1 MEPATPPQENL
12 SVPAAQP
19 QTAAPSNRKPKT
31 AGAFG
36 KAKPKTLADYFP
48 APRRKPN
55 RQHTFAANAVPP
67 ERDQLA
73 EYVADDLG
81 WKPKDW
87 KPDAHQS

>member
-1 MEPATPPQENL
+1 VEPETPPQNPP
-12 SVPAAQP
+12 SVSAAQS
-19 QTAAPSNRKPKT
+19 PSATPTNRKPKT

-36 KAKPKTLADYFP
+36 KPKLKTLADYFP
-48 APRRKPN
+48 AHRRLK
-55 RQHTFAANAVPP
+55 RQQTFAANAVPP

-73 EYVADDLG
+73 EHIAEDLG

>member
-1 MEPATPPQENL
+1 VEPETPPQENL

-19 QTAAPSNRKPKT
+19 QSAAPTNRKHKT
-31 AGAFG
+31 KGAFG

-48 APRRKPN
+48 MPRRLN
-55 RQHTFAANAVPP
+55 RQQTFAANAVPP

-87 KPDAHQS
+87 KPDSHQS

>member
-1 MEPATPPQENL
+1 MEPATPQQENL

-19 QTAAPSNRKPKT
+19 QSAAPTNRKHKT
-31 AGAFG
+31 KGAFG

-48 APRRKPN
+48 MPRRLN
-55 RQHTFAANAVPP
+55 RQQTFAANAMPP
-67 ERDQLA
+67 EPDQLA
-73 EYVADDLG
+73 EYVAEDLG

>member
-1 MEPATPPQENL
+1 V
-12 SVPAAQP
+12 SVSAAQSP
-19 QTAAPSNRKPKT
+19 TANPSNRKPKT

-48 APRRKPN
+48 MPRRLK
-55 RQHTFAANAVPP
+55 RQQTFAANAVPP

-87 KPDAHQS
+87 KPDSHQS